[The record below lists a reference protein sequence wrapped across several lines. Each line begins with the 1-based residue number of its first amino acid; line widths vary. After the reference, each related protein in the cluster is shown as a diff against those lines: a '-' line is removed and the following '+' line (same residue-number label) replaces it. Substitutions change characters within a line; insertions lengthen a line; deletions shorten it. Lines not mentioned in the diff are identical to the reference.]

1 MNRTELYMAR
11 LAFKLKIHESDG
23 QRFEDLFIKVMGKA
37 NRNFQP
43 VKAWGRIGD
52 MKNDGFD
59 RTSGTYYQVY
69 APETTDKL
77 TTIKSAVKK
86 VRDDFNGLKK
96 HWHSICPMKQFYY
109 VVNDKYKGLAAPI
122 HQELMKLENEN
133 NETKCNPFTSKNLED
148 AFISLNIDDIIDV
161 ISFIPDDTIG
171 LLDYSVLNEAVAH
184 IKGCSGFSSVDDN
197 FNVPDFGEKLI
208 FNKLSNKIEHY
219 LTFASYQLGDLDEYF
234 KVNSEYVKTDLQ
246 KCFKE
251 MYEESKREILADED
265 LFADK
270 RFMYI
275 LKKASAKEDKA
286 HRDAVLVLMAYYFEA
301 CDIFEEPVKEVVM

>member
-37 NRNFQP
+37 NSNFQP

-59 RTSGTYYQVY
+59 RTSGTYYQVF
-69 APETTDKL
+69 APESTEKL
-77 TTIKSAVKK
+77 PTINSAVKK

-96 HWHSICPMKQFYY
+96 HWHSICPIKEFYY

-122 HQELMKLENEN
+122 HQELMKLEKEN
-133 NETKCNPFTSKNLED
+133 KGTKCNPFTSKNLED
-148 AFISLNIDDIIDV
+148 TFIKLNSDDIIDV

-171 LLDYSVLNEAVAH
+171 FLDYSVLNEAVTH
-184 IKGCSGFSSVDDN
+184 IKGCSGFPSIEDN
-197 FNVPDFGEKLI
+197 LNVPDFEDKLK
-208 FNKLSNKIEHY
+208 FNKLSNKIQHY
-219 LTFASYQLGDLDEYF
+219 LTFASYQLGDLEEYF
-234 KVNSEYVKTDLQ
+234 KVNSEYVRTDLQ

-251 MYEESKREILADED
+251 MYEESKIEIPDEED
-265 LFADK
+265 LCTDK

-275 LKKASAKEDKA
+275 LKKASPKEDKA
-286 HRDAVLVLMAYYFEA
+286 HRDAVLVLMAYYFES
-301 CDIFEEPVKEVVM
+301 CDIFEEPVKEMVI